1 MFVFALMAHVMMK
14 YFKKNGRDF
23 IALKFR
29 YDESL
34 ITICRALF
42 ARWSPAEMWWHM
54 PYSSERYK
62 RVCETIQRNH
72 TLDTSPFR
80 RAWDREQL
88 SRRTGA
94 NDKKRVR
101 STLTEFAKKELKD
114 YADYL
119 EGRRYSE
126 STLVTYTHLLSSFF
140 GTIKFDSDL
149 LLTTLIL
156 DQYNTHGIVRSGYSV
171 SYQRQFVG
179 ALKHYLVMRP
189 QHEAQPEQLERPPKL
204 RRLPTVLSD
213 REVLSLIGS
222 IKPIKHRCVVAVLY
236 ATGMRISEVLNLELR
251 HIDFDHET
259 IHVVQSKG
267 SKDRMIGLSRALKVI
282 IDNYLMEHSPQRY
295 LFTGGGGGPYS
306 ASSVRQIIKRAA
318 KKAGIQK
325 RVTPHVLRH
334 SYATH
339 LIDNGVNLRH
349 VQELLGHA
357 KPETTMIY
365 THVSTQKLTNIESPF
380 DQLLKKNRIIDDTH
394 NRIDF
399 PGLSPS

>member
-1 MFVFALMAHVMMK
+1 MAHVMMK

-23 IALKFR
+23 IALEFR

-42 ARWSPAEMWWHM
+42 ARWSPAEMWWHL

-114 YADYL
+114 FADYL
-119 EGRRYSE
+119 EG
-126 STLVTYTHLLSSFF
+126 
-140 GTIKFDSDL
+140 
-149 LLTTLIL
+149 
-156 DQYNTHGIVRSGYSV
+156 RSGYSV

-189 QHEAQPEQLERPPKL
+189 QHEVQPEQLERPPKL

-251 HIDFDHET
+251 HIDFDRET